1 MNNNI
6 YYGKQSVNRND
17 VNRVVNTLNN
27 NLLTQ
32 GPEVINFEN
41 ILKKYFNAKYANV
54 VSNGT
59 AALHLATLSLKLKKN
74 DYLVTSPISFVASAN
89 CGIYAG
95 CKVDFVD
102 IDSKTYNLDP
112 NLLEKK
118 LKKNKKIKAVV
129 VVDYAGQPAD
139 WDAFLFLKKK
149 YGFYLINDNCH
160 ALGASYKNRKDY
172 ALRYSDIVTQS
183 FHPVKAITTGEG
195 GAIITNNKNIS
206 DFILIHRNHGIKRS
220 AMLAKKYG
228 SWFYQL
234 DSIGFNYRLSDIN
247 CSLGISQFNRVNT
260 FIKKRKIIAEKYFEL
275 FRNFPNV
282 TLPYINSKVTHAF
295 HLFPLL
301 IKFSKININKKNF
314 FKNLSK
320 NNIFLQVHY
329 IPIHLQ
335 PYYKKNFGFK
345 IGDFPNAEG
354 FYKEEVSLPIYY
366 DLNQNQQ
373 LKVIN
378 VIKKSIKK

>member
-17 VNRVVNTLNN
+17 INRVVNTLSN

-118 LKKNKKIKAVV
+118 LKKNKKIKVVV

-149 YGFYLINDNCH
+149 YEFYLINDNCH
-160 ALGASYKNRKDY
+160 ALGASYKNQKDY

-206 DFILIHRNHGIKRS
+206 DFILVHRNHGIKRS
-220 AMLAKKYG
+220 AILAKKKG
-228 SWFYQL
+228 NWFYQL
-234 DSIGFNYRLSDIN
+234 DTIGFNYRLSDIN

-260 FIKKRKIIAEKYFEL
+260 FIKKRKNIAEKYFEL

-282 TLPYINSKVTHAF
+282 TLPYIDSKVTHAF

-301 IKFSKININKKNF
+301 IKFSKININKIKF

-345 IGDFPNAEG
+345 IGDFPYAEK

-366 DLNQNQQ
+366 DLKDYQQ
-373 LKVIN
+373 TRVIN
-378 VIKKSIKK
+378 VIKKIIQK

>member
-1 MNNNI
+1 MNSNI
-6 YYGKQSVNRND
+6 YYGKQSINRND

-41 ILKKYFNAKYANV
+41 VLKKYFNAKYANV

-172 ALRYSDIVTQS
+172 ALKYSDIVTQS
-183 FHPVKAITTGEG
+183 FHPVKAITTAEG

-206 DFILIHRNHGIKRS
+206 EFISIHRNHGIQRNAFLS
-220 AMLAKKYG
+220 KKYG

-234 DSIGFNYRLSDIN
+234 NSIGFNYRLSDIN
-247 CSLGISQFNRVNT
+247 CSLGISQFKRIDT
-260 FIKKRKIIAEKYFEL
+260 FIKKRQSIAKKYFKA
-275 FRNFPNV
+275 FHNFPNII
-282 TLPYINSKVTHAF
+282 LPYIDPKVTPAF

-301 IKFSKININKKNF
+301 IKFNKINISKNSF
-314 FKNLSK
+314 FTILSK
-320 NNIFLQVHY
+320 NKIFLQVHY

-345 IGDFPNAEG
+345 LGDFPKSEQ
-354 FYKEEVSLPIYY
+354 FYKQEVSLPIYFS
-366 DLNQNQQ
+366 LKKFEQ
-373 LKVIN
+373 LKVIQL
-378 VIKKSIKK
+378 IKKICV

>member
-6 YYGKQSVNRND
+6 YYGKQYIDRSD
-17 VNRVVNTLNN
+17 VNRVAKTLNSN
-27 NLLTQ
+27 FITQ
-32 GPEVINFEN
+32 GAEVKNFEN
-41 ILKKYFNAKYANV
+41 ILKKYFNAKYVNV

-59 AALHLATLSLKLKKN
+59 AALHLATLSLKLEKS

-118 LKKNKKIKAVV
+118 LKKNKKIKVVV

-172 ALRYSDIVTQS
+172 ALKYSDIVTQS

-195 GAIITNNKNIS
+195 GAIITNDKNIS
-206 DFILIHRNHGIKRS
+206 KFISIHRNHGINRNAFLS
-220 AMLAKKYG
+220 KKYG
-228 SWFYQL
+228 NWFYQL
-234 DSIGFNYRLSDIN
+234 NSIGFNYRLSDIN
-247 CSLGISQFNRVNT
+247 CSLGISQFKRINT
-260 FIKKRKIIAEKYFEL
+260 FIKKRRLIAKKYFEA
-275 FRNFPNV
+275 FYNFPNV
-282 TLPYINSKVTHAF
+282 TLPYIDPKITHSF

-301 IKFSKININKKNF
+301 IKFNKININKSSF
-314 FKNLSK
+314 FKILFK

-345 IGDFPNAEG
+345 LGDFPKSEQ
-354 FYKEEVSLPIYY
+354 FYRQEVSLPIYFS
-366 DLNQNQQ
+366 LKNFEQ
-373 LKVIN
+373 LRVIQL
-378 VIKKSIKK
+378 IKKICV